1 MVMGVERDEGSGV
14 GSGAAGR
21 AVRRPVL
28 LKYVVA
34 RQGDDGPRLLH
45 VPLGFGDEALLV
57 FTSREVARDFVL
69 SHALEREWHAR
80 ESSAGELISL
90 LLGPYASIGWVLIDP
105 FSGGSPAEYA
115 SESLIP
121 WERFVD
127 QLLGWRTS

>member
-1 MVMGVERDEGSGV
+1 MVKSVERDEGSGV

-21 AVRRPVL
+21 GVGRPVL
-28 LKYVVA
+28 MRYVVA
-34 RQGDDGPRLLH
+34 RQGDNGPRLLH

-57 FTSREVARDFVL
+57 FTSREAAQDFVL
-69 SHALEREWHAR
+69 SHALEEEWRAR

-105 FSGGSPAEYA
+105 FSGGPPAEGA
-115 SESLIP
+115 SENLIP

-127 QLLGWRTS
+127 QLLGWRMP